1 MRTIVLNVLTAYFLL
16 SSMTTHFINWNV
28 EIGKN
33 TTATLGFL
41 ISVDTTIKSIS
52 ASNRNA

>member
-41 ISVDTTIKSIS
+41 ISVDTTIKYIS